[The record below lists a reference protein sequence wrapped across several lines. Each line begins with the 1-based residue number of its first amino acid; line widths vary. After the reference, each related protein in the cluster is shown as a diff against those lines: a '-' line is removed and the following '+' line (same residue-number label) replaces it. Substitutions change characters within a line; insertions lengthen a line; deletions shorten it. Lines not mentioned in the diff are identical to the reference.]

1 MENTEFITNT
11 LSAVSSLEAISIFA
25 AGVIGYIGVS
35 IMAYGAIKSG
45 VHFILTS
52 IRGNNHLPYIRI
64 DLGKHLALGLE
75 FLVGK
80 DIIESIIHPSW
91 DDLGKLAVIVAIRI
105 VITLMLGYELKEL
118 KEELEED
125 RKYKAARSKKMLKK

>member
-1 MENTEFITNT
+1 METGSIAYSLIEITH
-11 LSAVSSLEAISIFA
+11 SLESVSIFFA
-25 AGVIGYIGVS
+25 AIIGYIGVS
-35 IMAYGAIKSG
+35 VMAFGGIKSA
-45 VHFILTS
+45 VHFILST

-91 DDLGKLAVIVAIRI
+91 DDLGKLAAIITLRT
-105 VITLMLGYELKEL
+105 VVTLMLSYEIKGI
-118 KEELEED
+118 KEELATD
-125 RKYKAARSKKMLKK
+125 LQRKNLKAK